1 MKVVNL
7 RTEDRGNFRRVAATL
22 LWEDNKLPSEEL
34 YIEVPTAYADGFF
47 ANPDAFLVASAIP
60 AMYFGEQRIFV
71 QGAVCPTLKYGLQ
84 SAFRWL
90 HHWYGIGNPQ
100 IQVEGNVQHAVEPV
114 LHQRAASF
122 FTGGVDSWSNL
133 ILNHL
138 SYPPDH
144 PGFIQDCFLVY
155 GLQRVKRH
163 NFERAVKEFKQLES
177 AAQVRFIP
185 VYTNIYSHIIDR
197 DTHYKFWQE
206 AYNGPALVAIAHALA
221 NRYSAVSIASGN
233 DIPNLVPLGT
243 HPLLDPYLSSHRLR
257 ITHDGITHSRLDKTR
272 LITQS
277 DVALQ
282 NLRVCDMPNIPGDR
296 QNCGQ
301 CEKCVRT
308 TVTLEALGALE
319 RTQAF
324 PYQRLSRQTLAQKCY
339 IKHSGIA
346 MIYGQLIPELDA
358 RGRSDLAEV
367 LRAKIRRYHL
377 ESLDQKYLNGLLF
390 ESLRQ
395 AKTLLKRK
403 PAPQPIGEGVQDV
416 S

>member
-7 RTEDRGNFRRVAATL
+7 RTEDRGDLKRAAATL

-34 YIEVPTAYADGFF
+34 YIDVPAAYAEGFF
-47 ANPDAFLVASAIP
+47 ANPDAFLVAAAIP
-60 AMYFGEQRIFV
+60 AMYFGEQRVFV
-71 QGAVCPTLKYGLQ
+71 EGAVCPTLKYGMQ
-84 SAFRWL
+84 SAFQWL

-100 IQVEGNVQHAVEPV
+100 IRIEADVQHSVEPV
-114 LHQRAASF
+114 SHHRTASF

-155 GLQRVKRH
+155 GVQRVKRH
-163 NFERAVKEFKQLES
+163 NFERAVKEFKQLEA

-197 DTHYKFWQE
+197 DTRYKFWQE
-206 AYNGPALVAIAHALA
+206 AYNGPALIAIAHAFA

-272 LITQS
+272 LITDC

-282 NLRVCDMPNIPGDR
+282 NLRVCDMPDIPSDR

-308 TVTLEALGALE
+308 TVTLEALGALN

-324 PYQRLSRQTLAQKCY
+324 PYQKLSRQTLAQKCY

-346 MIYGQLIPELDA
+346 VIYGQLIPQLEA
-358 RGRSDLAEV
+358 QGRHDLAEI
-367 LRAKIRRYHL
+367 LQAKIRRYRM
-377 ESLDQKYLNGLLF
+377 ETLDQKYLKGLLF

-395 AKTLLKRK
+395 AKALLKRER
-403 PAPQPIGEGVQDV
+403 APQPIVESVQDV
-416 S
+416 T